1 MQGEPAFQERYVQVL
16 TDLSPRIGEILRRSV
31 IAERAARDW
40 ASEGPGVVLIGAS
53 GEVESLTP
61 QGSRWLAELAE
72 LDNPSRTG
80 LPTVIEAMGAR
91 LASGHSTAGA
101 SFTPRARVRLRSGR
115 WLSLHA
121 SPLGIGDVAHRSI
134 AIVIEPASAH
144 DLAPMMIAAYGLT
157 NRETQV
163 AERLI
168 AGMPRKRVAAGLQL
182 SLHTVNDHIKAI
194 YEKLGIS
201 SVGQLRMQVLQD
213 HSAVGQA

>member
-1 MQGEPAFQERYVQVL
+1 
-16 TDLSPRIGEILRRSV
+16 
-31 IAERAARDW
+31 
-40 ASEGPGVVLIGAS
+40 
-53 GEVESLTP
+53 
-61 QGSRWLAELAE
+61 
-72 LDNPSRTG
+72 
-80 LPTVIEAMGAR
+80 
-91 LASGHSTAGA
+91 
-101 SFTPRARVRLRSGR
+101 
-115 WLSLHA
+115 
-121 SPLGIGDVAHRSI
+121 VAHRSI